1 MILHKHARRHVGFT
15 LIELLV
21 VISILALLASLTIG
35 MFKYAQTAASRN
47 RTLTTHKA
55 LMGGLEKYQADF
67 GEYPEPTD
75 PNAQAEFNN
84 IRYLSGG
91 AEMLYQA
98 MSGDGTNAIR
108 ISGGQSTASDGV
120 IDDTESPNMKMS
132 DMPKDIWIRQGNRFY
147 IVDGFRKP
155 FQYTKGG
162 DPQAV
167 NPTYDL
173 WSYGQDEHN
182 TTEFSRTTKLN
193 PQTVNKWITNW

>member
-1 MILHKHARRHVGFT
+1 MTPPSYPRRHVGFT

-21 VISILALLASLTIG
+21 VIAILALLASLTIG
-35 MFKYAQTAASRN
+35 MFRYAQSAASRN
-47 RTLTTHKA
+47 RTLTTHNA
-55 LMGGLEKYQADF
+55 LIGGLEKYYADF
-67 GEYPEPTD
+67 GEYPEPAE
-75 PNAQAEFNN
+75 PNAQADFNN

-108 ISGGQSTASDGV
+108 ISGGETSVSDGV
-120 IDDTESPNMKMS
+120 IDDTEAANMKMS
-132 DMPKDIWIRQGNRFY
+132 DMPKEIWIKQGTRYY

-167 NPTYDL
+167 NPTFDL
-173 WSYGQDEHN
+173 WSYGEDERN
-182 TTEFSRTTKLN
+182 TTEVSRVGKLN